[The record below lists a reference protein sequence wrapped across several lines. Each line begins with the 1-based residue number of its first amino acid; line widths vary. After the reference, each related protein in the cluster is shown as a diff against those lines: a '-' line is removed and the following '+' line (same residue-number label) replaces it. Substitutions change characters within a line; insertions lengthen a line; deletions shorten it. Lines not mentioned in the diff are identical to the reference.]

1 MFFNLINYRQLI
13 KNQVYNIP
21 GWRTNRKIVV
31 IESDDWGMLRM
42 ASKRAYEKFLK
53 LGYPV
58 DRSVYSRFD
67 ALEQNDDLTLLMDVL
82 SSVKDKHGNP
92 AKFTINN
99 IVANPDFQKIRSHNF
114 ESYFFEPYTETLKKN
129 QNSDQVMELYRQGL
143 NEGLFQIQFHGREHV
158 HVNNWLNKLRSGD
171 RVFLDA
177 FEEGM
182 FTLNNEKGCSCR
194 FECLDAMATYSG
206 SDFSFIQNAI
216 KEGTELFKQI
226 WEFSSSSIIA
236 PCYTWPSKLENDF
249 KLCGIKYVQGSR
261 AQREPTL
268 INMRPS
274 IKRHFMGQKSKEGLI
289 YLIRNVN
296 FEQAENANID
306 IVPSAL
312 KEIESAFFWRKPA
325 IISSHRVNYIGSIVP
340 ENRNRNLVYLKKLL
354 NRIVEKH
361 PTVEFMSSDQL
372 GDLIAKS

>member
-1 MFFNLINYRQLI
+1 MSELIQNI
-13 KNQVYNIP
+13 KNHLTNIP

-42 ASKRAYEKFLK
+42 ASKSAYEKFLK

-58 DRSVYSRFD
+58 DRSVYSRYD
-67 ALEQNDDLTLLMDVL
+67 ALEQNDDLASLMDVL
-82 SSVKDKHGNP
+82 SGVKDNNGNP

-99 IVANPDFQKIRSHNF
+99 VVANPDFEQIRSQNF
-114 ESYFFEPYTETLKKN
+114 ESYFFEPFIETLKKN
-129 QNSDQVMELYRQGL
+129 QNSDQVMESYRKGL
-143 NEGLFQIQFHGREHV
+143 NEGLFQFQFHGREHV
-158 HVNNWLNKLRSGD
+158 HVNNWLSKLRSGD
-171 RVFLDA
+171 KMFLDA

-182 FTLNNEKGCSCR
+182 FTLNNKNGCSCR
-194 FECLDAMATYSG
+194 FECLDAMATYSN
-206 SDFSFIQNAI
+206 SDFSIIQNAI
-216 KEGTELFKQI
+216 KEGTGLFKQI

-249 KLCGIKYVQGSR
+249 KLSGIKYVQGSR
-261 AQREPTL
+261 AQREPSS
-268 INMRPS
+268 INESPR
-274 IKRHFMGQKSKEGLI
+274 IKRHFMGQQNEEGLI

-296 FEQAENANID
+296 FEQAENPNID
-306 IVPSAL
+306 IVASAL
-312 KEIESAFFWRKPA
+312 QEIDTAFFWAKPA

-340 ENRNRNLVYLKKLL
+340 ENRKRNLVLLKKLL
-354 NRIVEKH
+354 NKIIEKH